1 MHVRG
6 GLGEGDSAGC
16 GHGSARSSDL
26 MIERE
31 GGRNRV
37 GGIRVGGG
45 GIREGSLR
53 RIRSWQ
59 CQVIRSND
67 RKGGKG

>member
-31 GGRNRV
+31 EKGRGV
-37 GGIRVGGG
+37 LVV
-45 GIREGSLR
+45 LV
-53 RIRSWQ
+53 RIK
-59 CQVIRSND
+59 VIRD
-67 RKGGKG
+67 GIVVVHTR